1 MASAHQFITRSFVPS
16 GSSKPWFYRCAG
28 SLRAFAGTCYI
39 APRSSGTSPNLKHLG
54 VAEISRRGIAVR
66 VNEGADNSRYSF
78 ASSGGLPSAFGG
90 DEPYRLHL
98 YWNSI
103 EHGEAMCLMIEPAAI
118 GGPAAGIFAR
128 VIWQESRF
136 NPTRRSETSRGQR
149 AEGLLG
155 IVRT

>member
-1 MASAHQFITRSFVPS
+1 VFLTAGDGLGSPIHYALIRSLWIKQALVLPLCRF
-16 GSSKPWFYRCAG
+16 A
-28 SLRAFAGTCYI
+28 RALAGTCYI

-103 EHGEAMCLMIEPAAI
+103 EHGEAMCLMIESAAMSQDL
-118 GGPAAGIFAR
+118 PLEFFAR

-136 NPTRRSETSRGQR
+136 NPTRRSDD
-149 AEGLLG
+149 
-155 IVRT
+155 